1 MAVTPGSTPGRR
13 HWDDKSEMKSGRQSN
28 RGFGLMF
35 AAVFAVLGA
44 VGWLA
49 FDARPYWAAAVAI
62 AFAILALAAPGSLLP
77 LNRLWGA
84 FARQLGHFNNYVL
97 LGLFFYGFVFPVG
110 LVMRTVG
117 SDPMHR
123 KLEPEAK
130 SYWRAV
136 ERHTTVETFKDM
148 F

>member
-1 MAVTPGSTPGRR
+1 MRNDR
-13 HWDDKSEMKSGRQSN
+13 LSN

-49 FDARPYWAAAVAI
+49 FDARPYWAAAVAT
-62 AFAILALAAPGSLLP
+62 AFAILALAAPESLLP

-84 FARQLGHFNNYVL
+84 FARQLGHVNNHVI
-97 LGLFFYGFVFPVG
+97 LGLFFYVFVFPVG

-117 SDPMHR
+117 GDPMHR
-123 KLEPEAK
+123 KPEPEAK
-130 SYWRAV
+130 SYWRPVA
-136 ERHTTVETFKDM
+136 RHATVETFKDM

>member
-1 MAVTPGSTPGRR
+1 MGSRKG
-13 HWDDKSEMKSGRQSN
+13 HWDDEPEMRSKRQSN

-35 AAVFAVLGA
+35 AAVFAVVGA

-49 FDARPYWAAAVAI
+49 FDARPYWAMAVAT
-62 AFAILALAAPGSLLP
+62 AFATLALAAPGSLLP

-84 FARQLGHFNNYVL
+84 FARQLGHVNNYAV
-97 LGLFFYGFVFPVG
+97 LGLFFYVFVFPVG

-117 SDPMHR
+117 GDPMHR
-123 KLEPEAK
+123 KPKPEAK
-130 SYWRAV
+130 SYWRPV
-136 ERHTTVETFKDM
+136 ERHATVETFKDM

>member
-1 MAVTPGSTPGRR
+1 MRNER
-13 HWDDKSEMKSGRQSN
+13 LSN

-49 FDARPYWAAAVAI
+49 FDARPNWAAVVAT
-62 AFAILALAAPGSLLP
+62 AFATLALAAPGSLLP

-84 FARQLGHFNNYVL
+84 FARQLGHVNNYVL
-97 LGLFFYGFVFPVG
+97 LGLFFYVFIFPVG
-110 LVMRTVG
+110 LVMRTMG
-117 SDPMHR
+117 GDPMHR
-123 KLEPEAK
+123 KPEPEAK
-130 SYWRAV
+130 SYWRPVA
-136 ERHTTVETFKDM
+136 RHATVETFKDM

>member
-1 MAVTPGSTPGRR
+1 MR
-13 HWDDKSEMKSGRQSN
+13 SGRQSN

-49 FDARPYWAAAVAI
+49 FDARPYWAAVVAI

-77 LNRLWGA
+77 LNRLWSA
-84 FARQLGHFNNYVL
+84 FARQLGHVNNYVI
-97 LGLFFYGFVFPVG
+97 LGLFFYVLVFPVG
-110 LVMRTVG
+110 LVMRVVG
-117 SDPMHR
+117 GDPMHR
-123 KLEPEAK
+123 KPEPKAQ
-130 SYWRAV
+130 SYWRPV
-136 ERHTTVETFKDM
+136 SRHSTVETFKDM